1 MFKRIFLL
9 FISVIFL
16 LGCNKEVKKFESEK
30 FLFGTYIRMTVYD
43 SDEKLAKESME
54 KAFDEIA
61 RIDQKFNSKISES
74 IIGKLNS
81 SENKSVKLDDEGKYL
96 FNELNKIYEFSN
108 KKYDITIEPLLKTW
122 GFGEIE
128 KLSLPTEEEI
138 KKAQEV
144 IDFSKVKLDGDNL
157 IIEDPVKSTDTGSF
171 LKGYAVQKAKEKLK
185 EAGIKSAFITSIS
198 SIDVIGTKPEEKP
211 WRIGVQ
217 NPQAPD
223 KILGVVELN
232 NESMGVSGDY
242 QTYVEIDGKRYHHI
256 LDKTTGYPI
265 TDKKMV
271 LVICDNAF
279 IADMYSTAFF
289 TMPIEKIISYAEK
302 DQKMKVLV
310 VDKEMRIFK
319 SKNLEFFE
327 K

>member
-61 RIDQKFNSKISES
+61 RIDQKFNSKVSES

-157 IIEDPVKSTDTGSF
+157 IIEDPVKSIDTGSF

-198 SIDVIGTKPEEKP
+198 SIDVIGIKPEEKP

-265 TDKKMV
+265 ADKKMV

-289 TMPIEKIISYAEK
+289 TMPIEKIISCAEK

>member
-61 RIDQKFNSKISES
+61 RIDQKFNSKVSES
-74 IIGKLNS
+74 ITGKLNS

-157 IIEDPVKSTDTGSF
+157 IIEDPVKSIDTGSF

>member
-61 RIDQKFNSKISES
+61 RIDQKFNSKVPES
-74 IIGKLNS
+74 VIGRLNS
-81 SENKSVKLDDEGKYL
+81 SEDKSVKLDEEGKYL
-96 FNELNKIYEFSN
+96 FNEVNKMYELSN

-122 GFGEIE
+122 GFGEVA
-128 KLSLPTEEEI
+128 KLSVPTFEEI

-144 IDFSKVKLDGDNL
+144 IDFSKVKIEGDNL
-157 IIEDPVKSTDTGSF
+157 IIESPVKSIDTGSF
-171 LKGYAVQKAKEKLK
+171 LKGYAVQKAKEKLEEK
-185 EAGIKSAFITSIS
+185 GIKSAFITSIS

-217 NPQAPD
+217 NPQAPA

-242 QTYVEIDGKRYHHI
+242 QTYVEIDGERYHHI
-256 LDKTTGYPI
+256 LDKTTGCPI
-265 TDKKMV
+265 VDKKMV

>member
-61 RIDQKFNSKISES
+61 RIDQKFNSKVSES

-108 KKYDITIEPLLKTW
+108 KKYDITIESLLKTW

-157 IIEDPVKSTDTGSF
+157 IIEDPVKSIDTGSF
-171 LKGYAVQKAKEKLK
+171 LKGYAIQKAKEKLK

-265 TDKKMV
+265 ADKKMV

>member
-61 RIDQKFNSKISES
+61 RIDQKFNSKVSES

-81 SENKSVKLDDEGKYL
+81 LENKSVKLDDEGKYL

-157 IIEDPVKSTDTGSF
+157 IIEDPVKSIDTGSF

-223 KILGVVELN
+223 KILGVIELN

>member
-43 SDEKLAKESME
+43 SDEKLAKESIK

-61 RIDQKFNSKISES
+61 RIDQKFNSKVSES

-157 IIEDPVKSTDTGSF
+157 IIEDPVKSIDTGSF

-198 SIDVIGTKPEEKP
+198 SIDVIGIKPEEKP

>member
-1 MFKRIFLL
+1 M
-9 FISVIFL
+9 
-16 LGCNKEVKKFESEK
+16 
-30 FLFGTYIRMTVYD
+30 Y
-43 SDEKLAKESME
+43 
-54 KAFDEIA
+54 
-61 RIDQKFNSKISES
+61 
-74 IIGKLNS
+74 
-81 SENKSVKLDDEGKYL
+81 
-96 FNELNKIYEFSN
+96 ELSN

-122 GFGEIE
+122 GFGEVA
-128 KLSLPTEEEI
+128 KLSVPTFEEI

-144 IDFSKVKLDGDNL
+144 IDFSKVKIEGDNL
-157 IIEDPVKSTDTGSF
+157 IIESPVKSIDTGSF
-171 LKGYAVQKAKEKLK
+171 LKGYAVQKAKEKLEEK
-185 EAGIKSAFITSIS
+185 GIKSAFITSIS
-198 SIDVIGTKPEEKP
+198 SIDVIGTKPENKP

-223 KILGVVELN
+223 QILGVVELN

-265 TDKKMV
+265 SDKKMV

-310 VDKEMRIFK
+310 VDKDMRIFK

>member
-61 RIDQKFNSKISES
+61 RIDQKFNSKVSES

-157 IIEDPVKSTDTGSF
+157 IIEDPVKSIDTGSF

-198 SIDVIGTKPEEKP
+198 SIDVIGIKPEEKP

-279 IADMYSTAFF
+279 IADMYSTVFF

>member
-1 MFKRIFLL
+1 M
-9 FISVIFL
+9 
-16 LGCNKEVKKFESEK
+16 
-30 FLFGTYIRMTVYD
+30 
-43 SDEKLAKESME
+43 
-54 KAFDEIA
+54 
-61 RIDQKFNSKISES
+61 
-74 IIGKLNS
+74 
-81 SENKSVKLDDEGKYL
+81 
-96 FNELNKIYEFSN
+96 
-108 KKYDITIEPLLKTW
+108 P
-122 GFGEIE
+122 
-128 KLSLPTEEEI
+128 
-138 KKAQEV
+138 
-144 IDFSKVKLDGDNL
+144 SKVKS
-157 IIEDPVKSTDTGSF
+157 IDTGSF

-198 SIDVIGTKPEEKP
+198 SIDVIGTKPENKP

-217 NPQAPD
+217 NPQVPD
-223 KILGVVELN
+223 QILGVVELN

-242 QTYVEIDGKRYHHI
+242 QTYVEIDGERYHHI
-256 LDKTTGYPI
+256 LDKTTGCPI
-265 TDKKMV
+265 VDKKMV

-310 VDKEMRIFK
+310 VDKDMRIFK

>member
-61 RIDQKFNSKISES
+61 RIDQKFNSKVSES

-157 IIEDPVKSTDTGSF
+157 IIEDPVKSIDTGSF
-171 LKGYAVQKAKEKLK
+171 LKRCV
-185 EAGIKSAFITSIS
+185 
-198 SIDVIGTKPEEKP
+198 
-211 WRIGVQ
+211 
-217 NPQAPD
+217 
-223 KILGVVELN
+223 
-232 NESMGVSGDY
+232 
-242 QTYVEIDGKRYHHI
+242 
-256 LDKTTGYPI
+256 
-265 TDKKMV
+265 
-271 LVICDNAF
+271 
-279 IADMYSTAFF
+279 
-289 TMPIEKIISYAEK
+289 
-302 DQKMKVLV
+302 
-310 VDKEMRIFK
+310 
-319 SKNLEFFE
+319 
-327 K
+327 

>member
-43 SDEKLAKESME
+43 SDEKLAKESIK

-61 RIDQKFNSKISES
+61 RIDQKFNSKVSES

-157 IIEDPVKSTDTGSF
+157 IIEDPVKSIDTGSF

-198 SIDVIGTKPEEKP
+198 SIDVIGTKPKEKP

>member
-9 FISVIFL
+9 FISGIFL

-61 RIDQKFNSKISES
+61 RIDQKFNSKVSES

-157 IIEDPVKSTDTGSF
+157 IIEDPVKSIDTGSF

-302 DQKMKVLV
+302 AQKMKVLV

>member
-61 RIDQKFNSKISES
+61 RIDQKFNSKVSES

-157 IIEDPVKSTDTGSF
+157 IIEDPVKSIDTGSF

-198 SIDVIGTKPEEKP
+198 SIDVIGIKPEEKP

-232 NESMGVSGDY
+232 NESMGISGDY

>member
-43 SDEKLAKESME
+43 SDEKLAKESIK

-61 RIDQKFNSKISES
+61 RIDQKFNSKVSES

-81 SENKSVKLDDEGKYL
+81 SENKSAKLDDEGKYL

-157 IIEDPVKSTDTGSF
+157 IIEDPVKSIDTGSF

-198 SIDVIGTKPEEKP
+198 SIDVIGTKPKEKP

>member
-1 MFKRIFLL
+1 MIKKIFIFLISFVFL
-9 FISVIFL
+9 F
-16 LGCNKEVKKFESEK
+16 GCGKEIKKFESEK
-30 FLFGTYIRMTVYD
+30 FLFGTYIRITVYD

-54 KAFDEIA
+54 KAFEEIA
-61 RIDQKFNSKISES
+61 RIDQKFNSKVSES
-74 IIGKLNS
+74 IIGRLNS
-81 SENKSVKLDDEGKYL
+81 SKEKKIEIDEEGKYL
-96 FNELNKIYEFSN
+96 FSEIKRIYELSN

-122 GFGEIE
+122 GFGKVENI
-128 KLSLPTEEEI
+128 SLPKAEEI
-138 KKAQEV
+138 KEAQKLV
-144 IDFSKVKLDGDNL
+144 DFSKVKIAENTLY
-157 IIEDPVKSTDTGSF
+157 IESPVKSIDTGSF
-171 LKGYAVQKAKEKLK
+171 LKGYAVEKAKEKLK
-185 EAGIKSAFITSIS
+185 ELGIKSAFITSIS

-217 NPQAPD
+217 NPESPD

-242 QTYVEIDGKRYHHI
+242 QTYVEIDGKKYHHI

-265 TDKKMV
+265 SDKKMV
-271 LVICDNAF
+271 MVICDNAF

-289 TMPIEKIISYAEK
+289 TMPVEKIISYAEK

-310 VDKEMRIFK
+310 VDNKMRIFK
-319 SKNLEFFE
+319 SKNLKFFE

>member
-61 RIDQKFNSKISES
+61 RIDQKFNSKVSES

-157 IIEDPVKSTDTGSF
+157 IIEDPVKSIDTGSF

-198 SIDVIGTKPEEKP
+198 SIDVIGTKPKEKP

-279 IADMYSTAFF
+279 IADMYSTVFF

>member
-61 RIDQKFNSKISES
+61 RIDQKFNSKVSES

-157 IIEDPVKSTDTGSF
+157 IIEDPVKSIDTGSF

-198 SIDVIGTKPEEKP
+198 SIDGIGTKPEEKP

-279 IADMYSTAFF
+279 IADMYSTVFF

>member
-61 RIDQKFNSKISES
+61 RIDQKFNSKVSES

-157 IIEDPVKSTDTGSF
+157 IIEDPVKSIDTGSF

-223 KILGVVELN
+223 KILGIVELN

-242 QTYVEIDGKRYHHI
+242 QTYVEIAGKRYHHI

>member
-61 RIDQKFNSKISES
+61 RIDQKFNSKVSES

-157 IIEDPVKSTDTGSF
+157 IIEDPVKSIDTGSF

-265 TDKKMV
+265 ADKKMV

-302 DQKMKVLV
+302 DQKIKFFVLY
-310 VDKEMRIFK
+310 KEMRIFK

>member
-61 RIDQKFNSKISES
+61 RIDQKFNSKVSES

-157 IIEDPVKSTDTGSF
+157 IIEDPVKSIDTGSF

-185 EAGIKSAFITSIS
+185 EAGIKSTFITSIS

-232 NESMGVSGDY
+232 NESMGISGDY

>member
-61 RIDQKFNSKISES
+61 RIDQKFNSKVSES

-81 SENKSVKLDDEGKYL
+81 LENKSVKLDDEGKYL

-157 IIEDPVKSTDTGSF
+157 IIEGPVKSIDTGSF

-223 KILGVVELN
+223 KILGVIELN

>member
-61 RIDQKFNSKISES
+61 RIDQKFNSKVSES

-81 SENKSVKLDDEGKYL
+81 LENKSVKLDDEGKYL

-157 IIEDPVKSTDTGSF
+157 IIEDPVKSIDTGSF

-217 NPQAPD
+217 NPQAPA

>member
-61 RIDQKFNSKISES
+61 RIDQKFNSKVSVS

-81 SENKSVKLDDEGKYL
+81 LENKSVKLDDEGKYL

-157 IIEDPVKSTDTGSF
+157 IIEDPVKSIDTGSF

-217 NPQAPD
+217 NPQAPA

>member
-61 RIDQKFNSKISES
+61 RIDQKFNSKVSES

-157 IIEDPVKSTDTGSF
+157 IIEDPVRSIDTGSF

-265 TDKKMV
+265 ADKKMV

-289 TMPIEKIISYAEK
+289 TMPIEKIISYAKK

>member
-1 MFKRIFLL
+1 MLKKLFILFFSLIFLL
-9 FISVIFL
+9 SC
-16 LGCNKEVKKFESEK
+16 GKEVKKIESEK

-61 RIDQKFNSKISES
+61 RIDQKFNSKVSES

-157 IIEDPVKSTDTGSF
+157 IIEDPVKSIDTGSF

-265 TDKKMV
+265 ADKKMV

>member
-1 MFKRIFLL
+1 MYKRQ
-9 FISVIFL
+9 
-16 LGCNKEVKKFESEK
+16 
-30 FLFGTYIRMTVYD
+30 GTYIRITVYD
-43 SDEKLAKESME
+43 SDEKLARESME
-54 KAFDEIA
+54 KAFEEIA
-61 RIDQKFNSKISES
+61 RIDQKFNSKVPES
-74 IIGKLNS
+74 VIGRLNS
-81 SENKSVKLDDEGKYL
+81 SEDKSVKLDEEGKYL
-96 FNELNKIYEFSN
+96 FNEVNKMYELSN

-122 GFGEIE
+122 GFGEVA
-128 KLSLPTEEEI
+128 KLSVPTFEEI
-138 KKAQEV
+138 KKVQEV
-144 IDFSKVKLDGDNL
+144 IDFSKVKIEGDNL
-157 IIEDPVKSTDTGSF
+157 IIESPVKSIDTGSF
-171 LKGYAVQKAKEKLK
+171 LKGYAVQKAKEKLEEK
-185 EAGIKSAFITSIS
+185 GIKSAFITSIS
-198 SIDVIGTKPEEKP
+198 SIDVIGTKPENKP

-223 KILGVVELN
+223 QILGVVELN

-265 TDKKMV
+265 SDKKMV

-310 VDKEMRIFK
+310 VDKDMRIFK

>member
-43 SDEKLAKESME
+43 SDEKLAKESIK

-61 RIDQKFNSKISES
+61 RIDQKFNSKVSES

-157 IIEDPVKSTDTGSF
+157 IIEDPVKSIDTGSF

-198 SIDVIGTKPEEKP
+198 SIDVIGIKPEEKP

-265 TDKKMV
+265 SDKKMV